1 MADNI
6 QAGCEPRPAGRPLP
20 GIRAPVSSGSHWTG
34 CVNGR
39 RRSQRALS
47 ASGTACCGGGFALWR
62 IDLAFALAVSA
73 RRAPPHRE
81 AALPLSM
88 ASDQLDE
95 VRLEP

>member
-1 MADNI
+1 MADNT
-6 QAGCEPRPAGRPLP
+6 QADCEPRPAGRPLP
-20 GIRAPVSSGSHWTG
+20 GKRAPVSSGSHWTG

-62 IDLAFALAVSA
+62 IDLAFALAVPA

-88 ASDQLDE
+88 ASDQPDE
-95 VRLEP
+95 VRLAP